1 MCLKFGKK
9 GKPPVSM
16 IRKFAEELGS
26 KEVPTKVEPKEAEP
40 KKADPV
46 LEETKEAAK
55 PA

>member
-1 MCLKFGKK
+1 
-9 GKPPVSM
+9 M